1 MKRAM
6 YNLKCYQKTGRVHR
20 SKSADIIAQD
30 DAECIVLQR
39 YEDAPNRNFILG
51 ELNKFKALED
61 QDVLV
66 NKLIFLKTKEVRLK
80 ENREKYHETNAQ
92 LQYYYAN
99 KFKINRANDYDTA
112 NTRALG
118 RLYPAG
124 ASLQYLGK
132 DYRKALVCDEY
143 TDIDIANAHPSLIN
157 QVFKKEGIECKML
170 NDYVENREK
179 FLEIADKTEW
189 TALLN
194 NRVPNEKASDLE
206 KAYWND
212 VISCALKLFE
222 RPFYTT
228 YLKKGEKR
236 NPTNKL
242 GWAISQLATD
252 RERDTVSAAM
262 MCLASL
268 GYSLGTLIHDGFLVE
283 DLSVRD
289 EDLRE
294 AEKYTEEATG
304 YSIQLVRKPLTDFN
318 REEVFGSDDE
328 IEENGDTLGGDR
340 ENAEAFLKW
349 TTDEGHAFVRNGK
362 EVWWYCPKNGVYSQ
376 DLMGLRMFMGDCPLL
391 DDEYRCMTKKQD
403 NMKVQFMEMIPN
415 DSELYEKMFHS
426 TYRKLAF
433 QNGIYDFEKEMLVE
447 FSPEYFFTFKAPVD
461 LKLKGNEKM
470 KGEVYQKLFVDVFGD
485 PDVCKGELNY
495 VVEEKAHDK
504 AQYYLKV
511 LARAIAAEIYGKDFF
526 VVVGEGNS
534 GKGTN
539 TDALF
544 GAFGKFVDNINAG
557 CLTKKLGDDAAKAR
571 SWMVAI
577 KNTRIVV
584 ANEVSMDVSLDA
596 SVIKTLSSG
605 GDAITARQ
613 NYANESTFRLQ
624 TTAICFVNDM
634 PNIKG
639 VDDATT
645 NRLKYL
651 ETSYSY
657 LEGELYEKQKKNK
670 NVRKADPTLKSEW
683 LKRKDVLEAFASL
696 VVGAYERNKPVAP
709 ECVVKASREWTETDD
724 WKEKFTGLFEATGND
739 GDEMTPKE
747 VYKIAKDNGILASEN
762 KMSRMMTQIG
772 FTTTS
777 ITRRGKRVRYYKGV
791 KEMDD
796 SRGWVGY

>member
-1 MKRAM
+1 MYQVMFLNNKYKCTERVSIQNLNRMISHLEKTPNLQQDEKKYNEFQLLKKIKKRAGRDGS
-6 YNLKCYQKTGRVHR
+6 YEVTFSLK
-20 SKSADIIAQD
+20 
-30 DAECIVLQR
+30 
-39 YEDAPNRNFILG
+39 
-51 ELNKFKALED
+51 
-61 QDVLV
+61 
-66 NKLIFLKTKEVRLK
+66 
-80 ENREKYHETNAQ
+80 
-92 LQYYYAN
+92 
-99 KFKINRANDYDTA
+99 DYDTA

-157 QVFKKEGIECKML
+157 QVFKKENIECKML

-179 FLEIADKTEW
+179 FLEVADKTEW

-206 KAYWND
+206 KAYWKD
-212 VISCALKLFE
+212 VVSCALKLFE

-236 NPTNKL
+236 NPNNKL

-294 AEKYTEEATG
+294 AEKYTEDATG

-318 REEVFGSDDE
+318 REDVFGSDDE

-349 TTDEGHAFVRNGK
+349 MTDEGHAFVRNGK

-470 KGEVYQKLFVDVFGD
+470 KDEVYQKLFVDVFGD
-485 PDVCKGELNY
+485 PDVRKGELNY
-495 VVEEKAHDK
+495 ASHDK

-544 GAFGKFVDNINAG
+544 GAFVGRRCGEGEVV
-557 CLTKKLGDDAAKAR
+557 DAAKAR

-739 GDEMTPKE
+739 GDEMAPKE

>member
-1 MKRAM
+1 
-6 YNLKCYQKTGRVHR
+6 
-20 SKSADIIAQD
+20 
-30 DAECIVLQR
+30 
-39 YEDAPNRNFILG
+39 
-51 ELNKFKALED
+51 
-61 QDVLV
+61 
-66 NKLIFLKTKEVRLK
+66 
-80 ENREKYHETNAQ
+80 
-92 LQYYYAN
+92 
-99 KFKINRANDYDTA
+99 
-112 NTRALG
+112 
-118 RLYPAG
+118 
-124 ASLQYLGK
+124 
-132 DYRKALVCDEY
+132 
-143 TDIDIANAHPSLIN
+143 
-157 QVFKKEGIECKML
+157 
-170 NDYVENREK
+170 
-179 FLEIADKTEW
+179 
-189 TALLN
+189 
-194 NRVPNEKASDLE
+194 
-206 KAYWND
+206 
-212 VISCALKLFE
+212 
-222 RPFYTT
+222 
-228 YLKKGEKR
+228 
-236 NPTNKL
+236 
-242 GWAISQLATD
+242 
-252 RERDTVSAAM
+252 
-262 MCLASL
+262 
-268 GYSLGTLIHDGFLVE
+268 
-283 DLSVRD
+283 
-289 EDLRE
+289 
-294 AEKYTEEATG
+294 
-304 YSIQLVRKPLTDFN
+304 
-318 REEVFGSDDE
+318 
-328 IEENGDTLGGDR
+328 
-340 ENAEAFLKW
+340 
-349 TTDEGHAFVRNGK
+349 
-362 EVWWYCPKNGVYSQ
+362 
-376 DLMGLRMFMGDCPLL
+376 
-391 DDEYRCMTKKQD
+391 
-403 NMKVQFMEMIPN
+403 MKVQFMEMIPN

-447 FSPEYFFTFKAPVD
+447 FSPEYFFTFKAPVE

-470 KGEVYQKLFVDVFGD
+470 KDEVYQKLFVDVFGD
-485 PDVCKGELNY
+485 PDVRKGELNFAL
-495 VVEEKAHDK
+495 EEKTHDK

-634 PNIKG
+634 PTIKG

-670 NVRKADPTLKSEW
+670 NVREADPALKSEW

-739 GDEMTPKE
+739 SDEMTPKE

-796 SRGWVGY
+796 SRGWGGY

>member
-6 YNLKCYQKTGRVHR
+6 CNLKCYQKTGRVHR

-30 DAECIVLQR
+30 DAECIVLQK

-66 NKLIFLKTKEVRLK
+66 NKLIFLKSKEVRLK

-92 LQYYYAN
+92 LKYYYAN

-157 QVFKKEGIECKML
+157 QVFKKENIECKML

-179 FLEIADKTEW
+179 FLEVADKTEW

-236 NPTNKL
+236 NPSNKL

-262 MCLASL
+262 MCLVSL

-304 YSIQLVRKPLTDFN
+304 YLIQLVRKPLTDFN

-349 TTDEGHAFVRNGK
+349 MTDEGHAFVRNGK
-362 EVWWYCPKNGVYSQ
+362 EVWWYCPENGVYSQ

-461 LKLKGNEKM
+461 LKLKSNEKM
-470 KGEVYQKLFVDVFGD
+470 KNEVYQKLFVDVFGD
-485 PDVCKGELNY
+485 PDVRKGELNY
-495 VVEEKAHDK
+495 AVEEKAHDK

-657 LEGELYEKQKKNK
+657 LEGELYEKQKQNK
-670 NVRKADPTLKSEW
+670 NVRKADPTLKREW

-739 GDEMTPKE
+739 GDEMAPKE

>member
-6 YNLKCYQKTGRVHR
+6 CNLKCYQKTGRVHR

-66 NKLIFLKTKEVRLK
+66 NKLVFLKTKEARLK

-194 NRVPNEKASDLE
+194 NRVQNEKASDLE

-657 LEGELYEKQKKNK
+657 LEGELYEKQKQNK

-739 GDEMTPKE
+739 GDEMAPKE